1 MKLPTVTTILAGTL
15 MLAGCGSKTGS
26 NAPSTAATAQPMA
39 MPAGGAAD
47 QTGKIV
53 HGLGVVTA
61 IDAAGGKITLRHH
74 AIPDA
79 GWPAMTMAFKA
90 APSIVAKA
98 RVGES
103 AAFDLRLSGTGGEIT
118 DIRAR

>member
-26 NAPSTAATAQPMA
+26 NAPSTAATAQ
-39 MPAGGAAD
+39 
-47 QTGKIV
+47 
-53 HGLGVVTA
+53 
-61 IDAAGGKITLRHH
+61 
-74 AIPDA
+74 
-79 GWPAMTMAFKA
+79 TMAFKA